1 MASQSFLHRY
11 ATFIVNRAGLVV
23 AGTVIVTLA
32 LAAQIPRLEVHFDH
46 ASSLPPGHPFVQID
60 RRVREEF
67 GGRNTMLMGVIPR
80 SGTVWTAPVLG
91 RVHELTQ
98 QVLDLDGLM
107 RHTMVSL
114 ASPNMRHLEDR
125 GGTLTE
131 DYLMREPPADDAA
144 VAEVRRRYAAN
155 PLAQGIVVT
164 PDERAAMLIFDFWD
178 GTDIHRLAKDVVAVA
193 DRFTDDT
200 ASVHV
205 FGEPIIVHEEFD
217 YSSRMAPMFG
227 LSFLAI
233 MAVLYVSFR
242 SLQGMLIPMLTALFS
257 VIANLGMMA
266 LAGVAIDPWN
276 QAVPILVITIASG
289 HSAQMMKRYY
299 EELAL
304 RRDNRAAVIATV
316 ERIGP
321 VMMAAGT
328 TAAIGFAS
336 LVVFGVPA
344 ISGYGLATA
353 YGIASAVV
361 LEMTF
366 IPALRSLLPVH
377 MADVQPAVRGGR
389 IGRALEAVAR
399 AAIGPGR
406 RVIVGLAAVVLVVSV
421 AGAAQIRSWT
431 SLREYFL
438 AGSRSRQDLQM
449 LEPHF
454 PGTNTMTILVE
465 GAPGSA
471 QSPEVVRFLDGL
483 GAELRLDPA
492 VAMTSSLADLIRF
505 IRQVFDPES
514 GGALPNDS
522 ATLAQLIFLGSSP
535 AFERFVDRSY
545 ARTVLW
551 AYLRTDASDAV
562 RGLLER
568 TRRYAAE
575 HPLGERAT
583 VHIAG
588 GTGPSLFAL
597 NEHTAHGKL
606 LNIAMILFVVF
617 LSAAVILRS
626 LVGGLFV
633 ALPLAFT
640 LVVNLGI
647 LGWGGYA
654 LDLVT
659 TTIIAIGVGVG
670 ADYAMYL
677 LYRIREEAGAGD
689 EFGAALRRALVTSG
703 RAVVFVAVAIA
714 TGFLVMAPARHVS
727 WRLTGILLP
736 VTMLVSCAA
745 AVTLVPVLVAAVRP
759 RFIFARL
766 AKRRERTAAASVQEH
781 ARA

>member
-1 MASQSFLHRY
+1 MPSPSFLHRY
-11 ATFIVNRAGLVV
+11 ATFIVARARAVV
-23 AGTVIVTLA
+23 AGTVILTAL
-32 LAAQIPRLEVHFDH
+32 LAAQIPRLQVHFDP
-46 ASSLPPGHPFVQID
+46 ASSLPPDHPFVQID

-67 GGRNTMLMGVIPR
+67 GGRNTVIMGVIPR
-80 SGTVWTAPVLG
+80 SGTVWTVPVLR

-107 RHTMVSL
+107 RHTMISL

-125 GGTLTE
+125 DGTLAE
-131 DYLMREPPADDAA
+131 DYLMREPPEDDAD

-155 PLAQGIVVT
+155 PLAQGMVVS
-164 PDERAAMLIFDFWD
+164 PDERAAMLIFDFWE
-178 GTDIHRLAKDVVAVA
+178 GTDIHQVATGAVALA
-193 DRFTDDT
+193 DRFTDDV

-205 FGEPIIVHEEFD
+205 FGEPIVIHDDFE
-217 YSSRMAPMFG
+217 YSAHMAPMFVV
-227 LSFLAI
+227 SFVAI
-233 MAVLYVSFR
+233 MAVLYASFR
-242 SLQGMLIPMLTALFS
+242 SVQGMLIPMLTALFS
-257 VIANLGMMA
+257 VIADLGVMA

-321 VMMAAGT
+321 VMLAAGT

-353 YGIASAVV
+353 YGIASAVA

-366 IPALRSLLPVH
+366 IPALRSLLPVR
-377 MADVQPAVRGGR
+377 MKDVQPTVRGGR
-389 IGRALEAVAR
+389 IVRVLEAVAR
-399 AAIGPGR
+399 AATGPGR
-406 RVIVGLAAVVLVVSV
+406 RIIAGVAAAVLIVSV
-421 AGAAQIRSWT
+421 AGAVHIRSWA

-438 AGSRSRQDLQM
+438 RDSRSRLDLEV

-454 PGTNTMTILVE
+454 PGTNTMTVLIE
-465 GAPGSA
+465 GAPGA
-471 QSPEVVRFLDGL
+471 VQSPEVIGFLDGL
-483 GAELRLDPA
+483 GAELRNDPA
-492 VAMTSSLADLIRF
+492 VSMTSSLADLIRF
-505 IRQVFDPES
+505 IRKVFDPES
-514 GGALPNDS
+514 GGALPDDR

-535 AFERFVDRSY
+535 AFERFADRSY
-545 ARTVLW
+545 ARTVFW
-551 AYLRTDASDAV
+551 AYLRTDASDAM

-568 TRRYAAE
+568 TNRYVAT
-575 HPLGERAT
+575 HPLGELAT
-583 VHIAG
+583 VHVAG
-588 GTGPSLFAL
+588 GTGPTLFAL
-597 NEHTAHGKL
+597 NEHTTHGKL
-606 LNIAMILFVVF
+606 INIGMILFVVF
-617 LSAAVILRS
+617 LIAAIILRS

-633 ALPLAFT
+633 VLPLVFT
-640 LVVNLGI
+640 FVVNLGI
-647 LGWGGYA
+647 LGWRGFA

-659 TTIIAIGVGVG
+659 TTIVAIGVGVG

-677 LYRIREEAGAGD
+677 LYRIREETAAGGD
-689 EFGAALRRALVTSG
+689 FDSALRRALTTSG

-714 TGFLVMAPARHVS
+714 TGFSVMAPARHVS
-727 WRLTGILLP
+727 WRLTGVLLP

-745 AVTLVPVLVAAVRP
+745 AITLVPLLVAALRP
-759 RFIFARL
+759 RFIFAQA
-766 AKRRERTAAASVQEH
+766 AKLDEGADAGAQEH